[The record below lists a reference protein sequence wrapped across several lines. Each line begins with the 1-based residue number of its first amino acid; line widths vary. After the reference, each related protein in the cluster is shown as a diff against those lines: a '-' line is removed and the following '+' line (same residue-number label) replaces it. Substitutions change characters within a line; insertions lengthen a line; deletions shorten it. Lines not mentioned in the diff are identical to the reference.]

1 MTLIQKILADQVNRP
16 SSQGRVKGALRV
28 QNDRERA
35 IVEEWISDCVRRE
48 MPVTGNYVRDSQR
61 GRING

>member
-1 MTLIQKILADQVNRP
+1 MTPIRKILADQVNRP
-16 SSQGRVKGALRV
+16 SSLGRVKTAILIK
-28 QNDRERA
+28 NERERA

-48 MPVTGNYVRDSQR
+48 MPAKGDYVKDSQR